1 MLNILN
7 KIIVLFAGCFIAFSC
22 SDPLDKSVVEPLEA
36 KEIDRV
42 VRKDKSFLATYS
54 IVEEKWNYIHSA
66 EDSARWSGITY
77 NRLHNYLTTIDSP
90 QLKSPLVTQLRERWE
105 KMYNDH
111 LVQADTIIKEWREYL
126 YSHSADSLV
135 KIEFD
140 GIEVERIRNAQQQID
155 TLLKVKIK
163 ITPLKFAIDS
173 LIANYNFTT
182 ASHHNG
188 TVKNAPDDS
197 IRINPLTINKKLK
210 EPRSLK
216 LYPDL
221 PKDIKEKLIA
231 NDSTIVFNYTL
242 FDIYAGGKSYIT
254 DSLLADMPKSVQ
266 TYLLAE
272 KYAEDTA
279 PVFDHKFYIEN
290 IIKELVNES
299 FISQSAYIKI
309 NSEHYYREID
319 SLVFNFINYKGL

>member
-7 KIIVLFAGCFIAFSC
+7 KIIVLVAGCFIAFSC
-22 SDPLDKSVVEPLEA
+22 SDPLEKSVVKPLEA

-42 VRKDKSFLATYS
+42 VRKDKSFLTTYS
-54 IVEEKWNYIHSA
+54 IVEEKWNYIHTA
-66 EDSARWSGITY
+66 EDSARWSAITY
-77 NRLHNYLTTIDSP
+77 NRLHNFLATIESP

-105 KMYNDH
+105 KMYNEH

-126 YSHSADSLV
+126 YAHSADSLV

-140 GIEVERIRNAQQQID
+140 GVEVERIRNARQQID

-173 LIANYNFTT
+173 LIANYNFT
-182 ASHHNG
+182 ADSLGNNAHN
-188 TVKNAPDDS
+188 PDDS
-197 IRINPLTINKKLK
+197 IRINSLTVHKKLK

-221 PKDIKEKLIA
+221 PKEIKEKLIA
-231 NDSTIVFNYTL
+231 NDTSVVFHYTL

-272 KYAEDTA
+272 KFAADAA
-279 PVFDHKFYIEN
+279 PVFDQKFYIEN

-309 NSEHYYREID
+309 NSEHYYKEID
-319 SLVFNFINYKGL
+319 SLVFNFINYKGQ